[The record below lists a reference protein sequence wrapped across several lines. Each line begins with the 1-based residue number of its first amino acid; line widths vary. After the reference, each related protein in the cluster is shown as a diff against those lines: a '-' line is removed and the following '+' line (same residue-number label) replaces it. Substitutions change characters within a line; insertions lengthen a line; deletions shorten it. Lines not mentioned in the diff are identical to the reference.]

1 MTTAIPHLPL
11 LNFLEEKFNIEANKP
26 LKGYICFFIQHL
38 LGSNLSLIRSL
49 EKSGI
54 ERNNLYIIGKAYSSN
69 KDVLSYLEDNGYNYV
84 NPIIGYSTETC
95 YDDILKKEIRN
106 IMSNV
111 LRNSKLPVLLID
123 DAAKGIG
130 IVHEND
136 FRQHIS
142 RFKCIEL
149 TTRGIRELNKI
160 KAECPIV
167 DVASSSAKRNVESI
181 IIAESMVNEFFHFL
195 DKWRDFYQPR
205 NRHILLI
212 GYGAIGKNVCQ
223 RLSALFQITVY
234 DINETA
240 RLQACKDGINVT
252 SDVSKEQYGIIIG
265 CTGLSID
272 IDLLKT
278 HSDTLF
284 VNMSSSDLEF
294 GLWRFNGQKG
304 LMRDRYEVRIIENH
318 LHEFYFIEEKGK
330 TFFVANGGFPIDFT
344 GGIDPIH
351 PNKIQI
357 TRALVFAASLQA
369 LSESDNDKVELDA
382 RNQEEIVNKYLSY
395 HYGREYT
402 CGL

>member
-1 MTTAIPHLPL
+1 MKTIIPHLPL
-11 LNFLEEKFNIEANKP
+11 LDFWEKKLNIGVKKP

-54 ERNNLYIIGKAYSSN
+54 ERDNLYIIGKAYSSN

-84 NPIIGYSTETC
+84 NPIIGYNIDIC
-95 YDDILKKEIRN
+95 YDDILKKEIRK
-106 IMSNV
+106 IMSKV
-111 LRNSKLPVLLID
+111 LRSSNLPVLLVD

-130 IVHEND
+130 IIHEDD
-136 FRQHIS
+136 FRQYIS

-160 KAECPIV
+160 KIECPIV
-167 DVASSSAKRNVESI
+167 DVASSSAKRNVESV

-195 DKWRDFYQPR
+195 DNWRYFYQPR

-212 GYGAIGKNVCQ
+212 GYGAIGENVCKK
-223 RLSALFQITVY
+223 LSAQFQITVY

-240 RLQACKDGINVT
+240 RLQAFKDGMNVT
-252 SDVSKEQYGIIIG
+252 SDVSKEKYGIIIG

-272 IDLLKT
+272 IELLKT
-278 HSDTLF
+278 HTDTLF

-294 GLWRFNGQKG
+294 GLWRFKGQKG
-304 LMRDRYEVRIIENH
+304 LMRDKYKFRIKEKH

-330 TFFVANGGFPIDFT
+330 TFFIANGGFPMDFT

-357 TRALVFAASLQA
+357 TRALVFAASLQS
-369 LSESDNDKVELDA
+369 LSEFDNGIVELDA
-382 RNQEEIVNKYLSY
+382 NNQEEIVNKYLSY
-395 HYGREYT
+395 HYGRE
-402 CGL
+402 